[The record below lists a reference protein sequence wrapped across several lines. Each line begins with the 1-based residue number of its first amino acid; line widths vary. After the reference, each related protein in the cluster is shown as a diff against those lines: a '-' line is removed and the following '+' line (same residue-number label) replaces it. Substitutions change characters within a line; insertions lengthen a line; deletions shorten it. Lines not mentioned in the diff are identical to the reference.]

1 MIRSMTGYG
10 RATKIAAGYT
20 ITIELRSVNHRYF
33 DCTVRAPRVFVY
45 MEEPVKARLQKAV
58 ARGKV
63 DVFVTLEAGEDSGLK
78 VELNLAAADS
88 YVAALKELKER
99 YSLDGKIELMSLARF
114 PEVFTVEKAE
124 ADEDELLAAVLSTL
138 DEALEGY
145 IEMSA
150 REGENLAADI
160 LARAAGILEAVDR
173 IEARSEAAVADYRE
187 KLLARMKDLLA
198 SVTIDESRILT
209 EAAIYADKTAITEE
223 AVRLRSHVAQL
234 RELFAAGGQVGRKL
248 DFLIQEFNREA
259 NTIGSK
265 GNDVELAREVVDLK
279 AEIEKIREQVQNIE

>member
-1 MIRSMTGYG
+1 LIRSMTGYG